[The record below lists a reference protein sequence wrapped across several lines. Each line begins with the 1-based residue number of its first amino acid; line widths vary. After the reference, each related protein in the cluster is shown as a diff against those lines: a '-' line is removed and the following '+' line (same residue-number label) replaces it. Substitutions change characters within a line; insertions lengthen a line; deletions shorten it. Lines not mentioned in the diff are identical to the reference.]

1 MKLGCFGC
9 FFLSVVVLIG
19 LVLGAGALF
28 VSRNISESPEVRP
41 VSFSRADGFAAQQKL
56 YEIALRQAGRSN
68 RRDPISLSEREV
80 TAFLSRH
87 LDKTSRVPLSDLTV
101 RFDSD
106 QFVAQGQAPLRSLIQ
121 GGLFSYVLPYIPD
134 RRLDQPVWV
143 SVRGTISIETPA
155 LETRQ
160 YAKVSVSRFTLGRQP
175 VNAFLV
181 YVLMGPSGSG
191 LFEWPVPDIVQSI
204 QIQRGQAVIRTR
216 S

>member
-1 MKLGCFGC
+1 VKLGCFGC
-9 FFLSVVVLIG
+9 FFLVVLVLVG

-28 VSRNISESPEVRP
+28 VSHNIFETPDIRP
-41 VSFSRADGFAAQQKL
+41 VSFSRDDGYAAQQKL

-106 QFVAQGQAPLRSLIQ
+106 EFVAQGQASLRSLIQ
-121 GGLFSYVLPYIPD
+121 GGVFSYILSYIPD
-134 RRLDQPVWV
+134 GRLDRPVWV
-143 SVRGTISIETPA
+143 SVRGTVSIETPA

-160 YAKVSVSRFTLGRQP
+160 YGKVSVSEFALGRQP

-191 LFEWPVPDIVQSI
+191 LLEWVVPDVVQSI
-204 QIQRGQAVIRTR
+204 QIHRGQAIIRTR
-216 S
+216 H